1 MEASVAQSVSIGT
14 AWSEAAAFLARE
26 KRLLAPLVLALMVV
40 PTTVSQLV
48 QPLNPMGD
56 SAGLRPWMAIALV
69 ALLIGIVGQMAVS
82 RLAMG
87 ADRSLGATIGLAVRR
102 LPATI
107 GAFVLFFLVASLA
120 LIPLI
125 VVMTLAGGG
134 ATSASPAS
142 GGVNAVTLL
151 VVFALVPRI
160 LLAPALAMTEPRGP
174 WALVKATWRST
185 RGHYWRLLAFFLLF
199 LVASLVFA
207 VAASSVVG
215 SLATLALG
223 KPEPFSVSRL
233 LVALAGGLVQGVIAT
248 IYAAMIG
255 RLLVQIPRGSTNGI

>member
-14 AWSEAAAFLARE
+14 AWSEAAAFLSRE

-69 ALLIGIVGQMAVS
+69 ALLIGLVGQMAVS

-134 ATSASPAS
+134 AASASPA